1 MNGMERKRLKDELK
15 KQFWACVL
23 LAVLLGIA
31 CGCLHAY
38 SVAHHKAQGDTF
50 TEQLKNR
57 ERETVQREYGQITES
72 ESHSEAEVKE
82 VVVLID
88 DGIPNEIKEAAEKY
102 GEEYCICPELIESL
116 AYQESR
122 FIADVVSADG
132 VCVGACQIN
141 LKCHKARM
149 KRLGVTDL
157 TDAEQNIHVACDYLA
172 ELLTEHEDIAEA
184 LYIFNGNTSGLEY
197 YQRTGDV
204 KSKYVNEI
212 LERSMEY
219 EQLHGKR

>member
-1 MNGMERKRLKDELK
+1 MK
-15 KQFWACVL
+15 KNKMTWVAVL

-38 SVAHHKAQGDTF
+38 SVATHKAQKDTLSGRM
-50 TEQLKNR
+50 TNR
-57 ERETVQREYGQITES
+57 PIETITLEYEPIAQSQAVFEGVE
-72 ESHSEAEVKE
+72 KE
-82 VVVLID
+82 VIEIID
-88 DGIPNEIKEAAEKY
+88 DGIPAEVKEACEKY
-102 GEEYCICPELIESL
+102 GAEYFICPELIESL

-141 LKCHKARM
+141 QKCHKARM

-157 TDAEQNIHVACDYLA
+157 KDAEQNIHVACDYLA
-172 ELLTEHEDIAEA
+172 EILTEHEDIAEA
-184 LYIFNGNTSGLEY
+184 LYIYNGNTSGLEY

>member
-1 MNGMERKRLKDELK
+1 MKKDRKYL
-15 KQFWACVL
+15 WMCIL
-23 LAVLLGIA
+23 LAVLTGILA
-31 CGCLHAY
+31 GALHAKA
-38 SVAHHKAQGDTF
+38 VASHKAQKDTF
-50 TEQLKNR
+50 S
-57 ERETVQREYGQITES
+57 GQITNRPTETITLVY
-72 ESHSEAEVKE
+72 EPITQPQAVFEGVEKEVVEIVDDGIPLEVKE
-82 VVVLID
+82 VC
-88 DGIPNEIKEAAEKY
+88 EKY
-102 GEEYCICPELIESL
+102 GAEYFICPELLESL

-132 VCVGACQIN
+132 VCVGVCQIN
-141 LKCHKARM
+141 QKCHKARM

-172 ELLTEHEDIAEA
+172 EILTEHEDIAEA
-184 LYIFNGNTSGLEY
+184 LYIYNGNTSGLEY

-219 EQLHGKR
+219 EQLHGKRDF